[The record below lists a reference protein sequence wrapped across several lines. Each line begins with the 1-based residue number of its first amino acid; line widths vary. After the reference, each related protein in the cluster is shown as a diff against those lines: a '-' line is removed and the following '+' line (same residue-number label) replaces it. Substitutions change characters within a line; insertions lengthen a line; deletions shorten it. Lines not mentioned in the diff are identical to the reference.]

1 MPQPE
6 RRPLAASVED
16 ALQELQRQQ
25 QVAWQSFSM
34 LKEQHK
40 QWQQSVEQLM
50 KQIELAPVEE
60 PKGSKSPA
68 RAETSYEPKSASPSI
83 DTHLQLH
90 DTEGMMEDKTLD
102 LLKTVK
108 FSERG
113 PLKKIVEEVV
123 KEEKAARREKAEMD
137 KWGHVVKAIT
147 DIVSSR
153 WFEYLT
159 GFIILLNMVTIGL
172 DAELSLHADL
182 PGAYDTE
189 WIKNIER
196 GFLAIYTVELVLR
209 LVGGGVRILTS
220 WWFLLDAFLV
230 TVGLLALVV
239 VPIVGSA
246 EQDAA
251 LSGIEKILVVRG
263 LRLLRL
269 VRALRM
275 ISHFKVMWRLVYS
288 LLTAGQTMLSATAL
302 IMLSLFIFGCVSIEM
317 IHSEPDLLK
326 TEETATIVREH
337 FGSLQR
343 AIITLIQFVTLDSIA
358 AVYYPL
364 VQAKPYLLV
373 IFAPMLIVIS
383 VGLMN
388 LVTAVLVENALE
400 VSANEQEEERNQL
413 KKKVKRALPTLITTF
428 NHLDRDESGFITR
441 EEIENVPIEIL
452 PSKVLENV
460 SIDNMVDL
468 FEMLDVEGNGR
479 LEMDEFIGGLLNLV
493 LLDVPLWSIQSQRML
508 GSIRTT
514 VTSLDRD
521 IAVIRCKLNRLT
533 DNLNDGTLGMDNSV

>member
-1 MPQPE
+1 MEGRLE
-6 RRPLAASVED
+6 RCLHAST
-16 ALQELQRQQ
+16 
-25 QVAWQSFSM
+25 
-34 LKEQHK
+34 K
-40 QWQQSVEQLM
+40 
-50 KQIELAPVEE
+50 
-60 PKGSKSPA
+60 A

-326 TEETATIVREH
+326 TEETATIEH

-400 VSANEQEEERNQL
+400 VSANEQEEEGIGNQL

-441 EEIENVPIEIL
+441 EDIENVPIEIL
-452 PSKVLENV
+452 PSKA
-460 SIDNMVDL
+460 
-468 FEMLDVEGNGR
+468 
-479 LEMDEFIGGLLNLV
+479 
-493 LLDVPLWSIQSQRML
+493 
-508 GSIRTT
+508 T
-514 VTSLDRD
+514 
-521 IAVIRCKLNRLT
+521 
-533 DNLNDGTLGMDNSV
+533 

>member
-60 PKGSKSPA
+60 PNGSKSPA
-68 RAETSYEPKSASPSI
+68 RVEKSYEPGSASPSS
-83 DTHLQLH
+83 DMQDMHLQLH
-90 DTEGMMEDKTLD
+90 DAEGMMPDKTLD

-123 KEEKAARREKAEMD
+123 KEEKAARREQAEMD
-137 KWGHVVKAIT
+137 KWGHIVKAIT

-172 DAELSLHADL
+172 DAELSLHSDI

-196 GFLAIYTVELVLR
+196 GFLAVYTVELVLR

-220 WWFLLDAFLV
+220 SWFLLDAFLV
-230 TVGLLALVV
+230 TVGLLALVI

-358 AVYYPL
+358 AIYYPL

-373 IFAPMLIVIS
+373 IFAPLIATFNHLDRDESGSI
-383 VGLMN
+383 
-388 LVTAVLVENALE
+388 TREE

-413 KKKVKRALPTLITTF
+413 KKKVKRALPTLIATF
-428 NHLDRDESGFITR
+428 NHLDRDESGSITR

-479 LEMDEFIGGLLNLV
+479 LELDEFIGGLLNLV
-493 LLDVPLWSIQSQRML
+493 LLDVPLWSIQPPGAQ
-508 GSIRTT
+508 GSFR
-514 VTSLDRD
+514 
-521 IAVIRCKLNRLT
+521 N
-533 DNLNDGTLGMDNSV
+533 

>member
-60 PKGSKSPA
+60 PNGSKSPA
-68 RAETSYEPKSASPSI
+68 RVEKSYELKSASPSI

-90 DTEGMMEDKTLD
+90 DTEGVMEDKTLD

-172 DAELSLHADL
+172 DAELSLHSDL

-230 TVGLLALVV
+230 TVGLLALVI

-263 LRLLRL
+263 GQHLL
-269 VRALRM
+269 A
-275 ISHFKVMWRLVYS
+275 F
-288 LLTAGQTMLSATAL
+288 
-302 IMLSLFIFGCVSIEM
+302 
-317 IHSEPDLLK
+317 
-326 TEETATIVREH
+326 
-337 FGSLQR
+337 
-343 AIITLIQFVTLDSIA
+343 DS
-358 AVYYPL
+358 YD
-364 VQAKPYLLV
+364 
-373 IFAPMLIVIS
+373 S
-383 VGLMN
+383 C
-388 LVTAVLVENALE
+388 
-400 VSANEQEEERNQL
+400 ERC
-413 KKKVKRALPTLITTF
+413 A
-428 NHLDRDESGFITR
+428 
-441 EEIENVPIEIL
+441 
-452 PSKVLENV
+452 
-460 SIDNMVDL
+460 
-468 FEMLDVEGNGR
+468 
-479 LEMDEFIGGLLNLV
+479 
-493 LLDVPLWSIQSQRML
+493 
-508 GSIRTT
+508 
-514 VTSLDRD
+514 
-521 IAVIRCKLNRLT
+521 
-533 DNLNDGTLGMDNSV
+533 

>member
-1 MPQPE
+1 MSSQMPHSLAMQKQPSHGLASTAT
-6 RRPLAASVED
+6 PLNTISRSPGFHVQENSPLKKLVNEVLEAHRTED
-16 ALQELQRQQ
+16 
-25 QVAWQSFSM
+25 
-34 LKEQHK
+34 
-40 QWQQSVEQLM
+40 
-50 KQIELAPVEE
+50 PEE
-60 PKGSKSPA
+60 PKGLW
-68 RAETSYEPKSASPSI
+68 AS
-83 DTHLQLH
+83 LR
-90 DTEGMMEDKTLD
+90 
-102 LLKTVK
+102 
-108 FSERG
+108 ERSRR
-113 PLKKIVEEVV
+113 IVEAQWFEYVTGAVILLNMITIYVEVDASIQTG
-123 KEEKAARREKAEMD
+123 ESP
-137 KWGHVVKAIT
+137 WPPWAIT

-172 DAELSLHADL
+172 DAELSLHADI

-196 GFLAIYTVELVLR
+196 GFLAVYTVELVLR

-220 WWFLLDAFLV
+220 SWFLLDAFLV
-230 TVGLLALVV
+230 TVGLLALVI

-358 AVYYPL
+358 AIYYPL

-413 KKKVKRALPTLITTF
+413 KKKVKRALPTLIATF
-428 NHLDRDESGFITR
+428 NHLDRDESGSITR

-479 LEMDEFIGGLLNLV
+479 LELDEFIGGLLNLV

-508 GSIRTT
+508 GSIRAT

-533 DNLNDGTLGMDNSV
+533 GSLNDGTLGMDDSV